1 MGGTTLKP
9 VGSRGRS
16 RDGGE
21 EETAT
26 REEAPRTVSA
36 SSVFSFA
43 AFSAD
48 AAEAE
53 TGATASPRRREAEEE
68 GAGMRRR
75 AFLSHPGSRLAPDA
89 TVTVGAVE
97 ASAGGIVRVRVG
109 AGRARDREAPGL
121 LSPRNRGVSGPPRND
136 ERHGECD

>member
-1 MGGTTLKP
+1 MEMAGLEVCRTECWEGGL
-9 VGSRGRS
+9 VV
-16 RDGGE
+16 
-21 EETAT
+21 ETEVAVT
-26 REEAPRTVSA
+26 DMEV
-36 SSVFSFA
+36 
-43 AFSAD
+43 
-48 AAEAE
+48 
-53 TGATASPRRREAEEE
+53 
-68 GAGMRRR
+68 
-75 AFLSHPGSRLAPDA
+75 LA